1 MELTVLLSKVFGIY
15 LLIGGVAIWTKRAY
29 FAPVLGNFAHDPL
42 MRLVVGT
49 IELTAGLF
57 LVLSHNI
64 WTSAAAS
71 IVSLFG
77 WMLVLEGAFYMIA
90 KDKVVEGMIRMLN
103 VRAWY
108 AFGGIFAFI
117 LGLYLCA
124 FGFGWL
130 S

>member
-1 MELTVLLSKVFGIY
+1 MELTILLSKVFGIC
-15 LLIGGVAIWTKRAY
+15 LLVGGVAMWTKRAY
-29 FAPVLGNFAHDPL
+29 FAPILGNFVHDPL
-42 MRLVVGT
+42 IRLIVGM
-49 IELTAGLF
+49 IELVAGLF
-57 LVLSHNI
+57 LVLTHNI

-77 WMLVLEGAFYMIA
+77 WMLLLEGGFYMIA
-90 KDKVVEGMIRMLN
+90 KDKVVERMIKSLN

-108 AFGGIFAFI
+108 MFGGI
-117 LGLYLCA
+117 LSLVVGLYLCA

>member
-29 FAPVLGNFAHDPL
+29 FAPILGNFAHDPL
-42 MRLVVGT
+42 TRLVVGT
-49 IELTAGLF
+49 LELTGGLF

-71 IVSLFG
+71 IVTLFG
-77 WMLVLEGAFYMIA
+77 WMLVFEGAFYMIA
-90 KDKVVEGMIRMLN
+90 KDKVVERMIKSVN
-103 VRAWY
+103 TRAWY
-108 AFGGIFAFI
+108 IFGAIFAFI
-117 LGLYLCA
+117 IGLYLCA